1 MITVGHRTRAR
12 TRAGGSLATM
22 ALAMMALIS
31 ACSSGGQTAAPTAS
45 TTQTA
50 AQQTCQT
57 VSDVLANGP
66 DPDADPVGHAQ
77 AQILPLEQIHTTDQ
91 TLSKAISALARGYSS
106 YVAANGTDKAAT
118 AALTAAI
125 NKINALCP
133 GAGAET

>member
-1 MITVGHRTRAR
+1 MITVSHRTRAR

-57 VSDVLANGP
+57 VSDVLADGP

-77 AQILPLEQIHTTDQ
+77 AQILPLEEIHTTDQ
-91 TLSKAISALARGYSS
+91 TLSKAISALDRGYSS

-118 AALTAAI
+118 SALTAAI

-133 GAGAET
+133 EAGAEA

>member
-1 MITVGHRTRAR
+1 MT
-12 TRAGGSLATM
+12 

-31 ACSSGGQTAAPTAS
+31 ACSSGGQTAASAS

-57 VSDVLANGP
+57 VSDVLADGP

-91 TLSKAISALARGYSS
+91 TLSKAISALASGYSS

-118 AALTAAI
+118 SALTAAI

>member
-1 MITVGHRTRAR
+1 MITGSHRARAR
-12 TRAGGSLATM
+12 TRAGGSLAMM

-57 VSDVLANGP
+57 VSDVLADGP

-77 AQILPLEQIHTTDQ
+77 AQILPLEQLHTTDQ
-91 TLSKAISALARGYSS
+91 TLSKAISALASDYSS
-106 YVAANGTDKAAT
+106 YVSANGTDKAAT
-118 AALTAAI
+118 SALTAAI

-133 GAGAET
+133 GAGAEA